1 MNCIECSNEITPET
15 RVDIEEFKNL
25 CHPCYKLKPKH
36 VCVDFDG
43 VLAEYMGWKGPDHLG
58 EPLPGAVAFLR
69 EINNLGMLVIIL
81 TTREPDKVRKW
92 LLEHNLIHLVTRV
105 TQQKP
110 PALAYIDDRA
120 ITFKGDFGAILWKLV
135 RFTPYWKNG
144 PEHKGANTEEGFA
157 EFTDITRG

>member
-1 MNCIECSNEITPET
+1 MNCAECNKEITLET

-43 VLAEYMGWKGPDHLG
+43 VLAEYDGWKGPENLG
-58 EPLPGAVAFLR
+58 APRPGAAEFLQ
-69 EINNLGMLVIIL
+69 EINDLGMKVIIL
-81 TTREPDKVRKW
+81 TTRNPLTVRVW
-92 LLEHNLIHLVTRV
+92 LDDLGIDHLVDRV
-105 TQQKP
+105 TREKP

-120 ITFKGDFGAILWKLV
+120 IPYEGDFGAVLWKLV

-144 PEHKGANTEEGFA
+144 PKGE
-157 EFTDITRG
+157 

>member
-1 MNCIECSNEITPET
+1 MNCAECGHEITPEI
-15 RVDIEEFKNL
+15 RVDIEEFKDI

-43 VLAEYMGWKGPDHLG
+43 VLAEYTGWKGPDHLG
-58 EPLPGAVAFLR
+58 DPRPDAKEFLQ
-69 EINNLGMLVIIL
+69 EINRLGMKVIIL
-81 TTREPDKVRKW
+81 TTRAPEKIYHW
-92 LLEHNLIHLVTRV
+92 LFLWGMVELVLRV

-120 ITFKGDFGAILWKLV
+120 ICFKGDFGAILWKLI

-144 PEHKGANTEEGFA
+144 PKGE
-157 EFTDITRG
+157 

>member
-1 MNCIECSNEITPET
+1 MNCAECGNEITPET

-43 VLAEYMGWKGPDHLG
+43 VLAEYTGWKGPENLGRPRAGAREFLEEIGHLG
-58 EPLPGAVAFLR
+58 
-69 EINNLGMLVIIL
+69 MKVIIL
-81 TTREPDKVRKW
+81 TTRDPLNVDEW
-92 LLEHNLIHLVTRV
+92 LRRYGLYHLVDRV

-110 PALAYIDDRA
+110 PALTYIDDRA
-120 ITFKGDFGAILWKLV
+120 ICFQGDFGAVLWKLV

-144 PEHKGANTEEGFA
+144 PG
-157 EFTDITRG
+157 